1 MRKVIEVKDI
11 VKMYGKLAAVDKLSF
26 SVDDGEILS
35 LLGPSGCGKTT
46 ALRAIAGLEDIQ
58 DGEILLDG
66 KTVTSKSKKIFI
78 APEKR
83 NVGLMFQSYALW
95 PHMNVYKNIAYAL
108 KIRKMSANQIDKKVK
123 ESLDLVGLSGL
134 EKRYPSQLSGG
145 QQQRV
150 ALARNLAYQP
160 KVLLLDEPLSNLD
173 FRERERMRGELG
185 RLLREVQMTAMYV
198 THDQE
203 EAFVLSSRIILMRQ
217 GKIEQEG
224 TAEELYEHPRNF
236 FVANFIGRSNTFKA
250 RLKDLQKKEHTALVE
265 VPDLNADLICKT
277 NSDPPTQNACLII
290 IRPNEIGLYPEKPEF
305 KENLLEGKIVDRE
318 YRGSVTD
325 HRILVGNGELF
336 VTTHKFCSLAKSHP
350 HGHALGDNTE
360 KRYIYIPP
368 DAITII
374 PCD

>member
-1 MRKVIEVKDI
+1 MKKVIEVKDL
-11 VKMYGKLAAVDKLSF
+11 VKMYGKMAAVDHVSF
-26 SVDDGEILS
+26 SVEDGEILS

-58 DGEILLDG
+58 GGEILLDG
-66 KTVTSKSKKIFI
+66 AIVTSKEKNIFV

-95 PHMNVYKNIAYAL
+95 PHMTVYKNIAYAL
-108 KIRKMSANQIDKKVK
+108 KIRKMSSNDIKRKVK
-123 ESLDLVGLSGL
+123 ESLELVGLSGL
-134 EKRYPSQLSGG
+134 DNRYPSQLSGG

-150 ALARNLAYQP
+150 ALARNLAYEP

-173 FRERERMRGELG
+173 FRERERMRGELS
-185 RLLREVQMTAMYV
+185 RLLREVKMTAMYV

-203 EAFVLSSRIILMRQ
+203 EAFVLSDRIILMRK

-224 TAEELYEHPRNF
+224 TAEGLYERPRNF
-236 FVANFIGRSNTFKA
+236 FVANFIGRSNAFKA
-250 RLKDLQKKEHTALVE
+250 HLKSIQKKDQTAIVE
-265 VPDLNADLICKT
+265 VPDLNADLICGI
-277 NSDPPTQNACLII
+277 NSDASIQDACLVI
-290 IRPNEIGLYPEKPEF
+290 IRPNEIGLYPEKPEVT
-305 KENLLEGKIVDRE
+305 ENLLEGKVIDRE

-325 HRILVGNGELF
+325 HRVLVGSGELF
-336 VTTHKFCSLAKSHP
+336 VTTHKFCSLASHTHSHDDKS
-350 HGHALGDNTE
+350 E
-360 KRYIYIPP
+360 KRFVYIPR